1 MRKWMALALVLAL
14 CACAPALAEGENLL
28 VNGSVDDVSASG
40 FPTGWSQ
47 EVWFTDPSVSTL
59 SVESDGVEGTCLC
72 VHSASVNDARWAQ
85 TVTVQPDTI
94 YRFSAMVRAEGIGED
109 GYGANLSIS
118 GLGVYSDML
127 YDTGGDW
134 VELSITGRTGEDQ
147 TSVTVYAR
155 IGGYGD
161 ENLNTGTAWFD
172 DLSLVELSDAEAGD
186 VVYNFYASTDQSDW
200 GEADEAA
207 QEEPE
212 RYTEELLLGMFGY
225 VLAVVAFARKARSP
239 LAMPKKRLHWA
250 LGGVLLAALV
260 VRLILA
266 ARIRGYNTDI
276 ACFEAW
282 SERMASVGPLNFYA
296 EDYFCDYPPGY
307 MLLLAPIA
315 LLRQVFGFAYDF
327 TAHGGSLSETN
338 AAKIVKVQQL
348 ALKNGAPVIA
358 LNDSGGAR
366 IQEGVNSL
374 AGYASIF
381 YQNTIASGVIPQISA
396 ILGPCAGGACYS
408 PALTDFIFMVKEQ
421 SHMFITGPD
430 VVKTVTHEEV
440 DKEELGGAYTH
451 SSKSGVTHFMCNTEE
466 ETLMSIRELLSFL
479 PSNNMEDAPFTPC
492 SDDIHR
498 RVEAL
503 QTVIPEDPN
512 MPYDIKDIIE
522 PVLDNQYFFEVM
534 PHFAKNVVI
543 GFGRLNGR
551 SVGIVANQPAYL
563 AGVLDI
569 DASDKAARFIRFCDC
584 FNIPLITFEDVPG
597 FLPGT
602 MQEHNGIIR
611 HGAKI
616 VYAYAE
622 ATVPK
627 ITLITRKAYGG
638 AYIVMSSKPTGADVN
653 LAYPQ
658 AEIAVMGAEGAV
670 NILYRKSS
678 AEEKQEI
685 IKEYEDK
692 FSNPYRAAERGLI
705 DEVIMP
711 RDTRYKL
718 VQALEMAHNKNQSNP
733 PKKHGNMPL

>member
-1 MRKWMALALVLAL
+1 MEIHIGDRIADVTLVSKEGNKVQFLIDGKPYDVDIVMA
-14 CACAPALAEGENLL
+14 E
-28 VNGSVDDVSASG
+28 NGSCSILHDGNSFNAELIRGEGGKSYDVNMFYRSYHVDIVDTQTKYLRMKKGGEEKQDDRIIAPMPGKVVKIPVQKGDRLSAGDIVVVLEAMKMQSNYKVS
-40 FPTGWSQ
+40 
-47 EVWFTDPSVSTL
+47 
-59 SVESDGVEGTCLC
+59 SDC
-72 VHSASVNDARWAQ
+72 VVKDILAGDGM
-85 TVTVQPDTI
+85 VT
-94 YRFSAMVRAEGIGED
+94 
-109 GYGANLSIS
+109 GYGKIDGRLVF
-118 GLGVYSDML
+118 VY
-127 YDTGGDW
+127 
-134 VELSITGRTGEDQ
+134 
-147 TSVTVYAR
+147 
-155 IGGYGD
+155 
-161 ENLNTGTAWFD
+161 
-172 DLSLVELSDAEAGD
+172 
-186 VVYNFYASTDQSDW
+186 
-200 GEADEAA
+200 
-207 QEEPE
+207 
-212 RYTEELLLGMFGY
+212 
-225 VLAVVAFARKARSP
+225 
-239 LAMPKKRLHWA
+239 
-250 LGGVLLAALV
+250 
-260 VRLILA
+260 
-266 ARIRGYNTDI
+266 
-276 ACFEAW
+276 
-282 SERMASVGPLNFYA
+282 
-296 EDYFCDYPPGY
+296 
-307 MLLLAPIA
+307 
-315 LLRQVFGFAYDF
+315 AYDF

-338 AAKIVKVQQL
+338 AAKIVKVQEL

-430 VVKTVTHEEV
+430 VVKTVTNEEV
-440 DKEELGGAYTH
+440 GKEELGGAYTH
-451 SSKSGVTHFMCNTEE
+451 SSKSGVTHFMCNNEE
-466 ETLMSIRELLSFL
+466 EALMSIRELLSFL
-479 PSNNMEDAPFTPC
+479 PSNNMEDAPLAPC
-492 SDDIHR
+492 TDDIHR
-498 RVEAL
+498 QVEAL

-534 PHFAKNVVI
+534 PHFAKNVVV
-543 GFGRLNGR
+543 GFGRLGGR

-602 MQEHNGIIR
+602 VQEHNGIIR

-627 ITLITRKAYGG
+627 VTLITRKAYGG

-670 NILYRKSS
+670 NILYRKSTP
-678 AEEKQEI
+678 EEKQEI
-685 IKEYEDK
+685 IKEYENK

-718 VQALEMAHNKNQSNP
+718 AQALDMCHNKNQSNP